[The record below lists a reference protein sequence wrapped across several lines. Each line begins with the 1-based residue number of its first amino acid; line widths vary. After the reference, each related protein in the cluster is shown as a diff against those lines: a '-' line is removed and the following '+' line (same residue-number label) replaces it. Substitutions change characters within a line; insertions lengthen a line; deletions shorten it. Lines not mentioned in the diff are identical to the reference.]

1 MGRQWDVS
9 KVTHLSMVCMVC
21 MVCMVVVRG
30 MTQQAMMSNNI
41 ASLTIIVASG
51 NVLKILRTL
60 SRCLVLLSAAL
71 RSNSCTARE
80 RCKGKMQESEK
91 KMVTFFCETQ
101 ERRYW
106 N

>member
-1 MGRQWDVS
+1 
-9 KVTHLSMVCMVC
+9 
-21 MVCMVVVRG
+21 
-30 MTQQAMMSNNI
+30 MTQQAMMSNNT

-80 RCKGKMQESEK
+80 RCKGKMQGKDARIGK
-91 KMVTFFCETQ
+91 KNGSIFL
-101 ERRYW
+101 
-106 N
+106 